1 MKQKGTW
8 RRQVLGN
15 GAVIVVLALLIGGIW
30 YKTTHVKDTWHDVTA
45 DKTVVIGVDD
55 TYVPMGYRDKN
66 GRLVGFDIDLA
77 RATFKKLGLNVSF
90 QVIDWSMKETEL
102 ATGHID
108 MIWNGYT
115 KTADR
120 AKKVAFSKSYHRD
133 AQVLVTLKANHIND
147 TNDMANQTLAVQ
159 SGSAGLMLFDDKPAI
174 LKDKLTTAPIQ
185 YDTFDKALND
195 LTVGRVQ
202 AVLIDSDYARYYVA
216 HEPNPKLYQIV
227 STAYGQDKYG
237 VGFRKED
244 RQLRHKV
251 NQTLTEFKQD
261 GTLDRISE
269 RYFGSKN
276 DD

>member
-15 GAVIVVLALLIGGIW
+15 GAVIIVLALLIGGIW
-30 YKTTHVKDTWHDVTA
+30 YKTTHVNDTWHDVTA

-66 GRLVGFDIDLA
+66 GRLVGFDVDLA
-77 RATFKKLGLNVSF
+77 RATFKKLGLKVSF

-120 AKKVAFSKSYHRD
+120 AQKVAFSKSYHRD

-159 SGSAGLMLFDDKPAI
+159 SGSAGLLLFNDKPAI

-227 STAYGQDKYG
+227 ATAYGQDEYG

-244 RQLRHKV
+244 RKLRHKV
-251 NQTLTEFKQD
+251 NQTLTEFKQN